1 MLRKF
6 IWEKNLEFSLKI
18 WRLIDMKLGTYLN
31 LTNSLS
37 MTPELQQA
45 VKLLQLSALD
55 LNAEIQKIFEENP
68 LIEKKMIAKAFL
80 ENVLRI
86 IYIILV

>member
-1 MLRKF
+1 
-6 IWEKNLEFSLKI
+6 
-18 WRLIDMKLGTYLN
+18 MKLGTYLN

-55 LNAEIQKIFEENP
+55 LNAEIQKILAP
-68 LIEKKMIAKAFL
+68 LPSKPMFL
-80 ENVLRI
+80 YAALQDMHAPNQVQLLVANHRI
-86 IYIILV
+86 I

>member
-1 MLRKF
+1 
-6 IWEKNLEFSLKI
+6 
-18 WRLIDMKLGTYLN
+18 MKLGTYLN

-45 VKLLQLSALD
+45 VKILQLSALD

-68 LIEKKMIAKAFL
+68 LIEKKMIAKSFLL

-86 IYIILV
+86 IYIILVRKIILNLTKYQKS